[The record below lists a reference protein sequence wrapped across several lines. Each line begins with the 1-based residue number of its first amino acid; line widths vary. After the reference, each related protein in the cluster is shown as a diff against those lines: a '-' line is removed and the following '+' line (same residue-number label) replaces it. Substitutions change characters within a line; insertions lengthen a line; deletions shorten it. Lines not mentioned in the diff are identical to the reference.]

1 MYHERTAAGIKKRRT
16 LAVVAIVCAA
26 ALALA
31 CWFGMGAIEDNLR
44 EQSALSLRNA
54 ILDGALQCCA
64 IEGSYPSSLSYLEEN
79 YGLVINHDDY
89 VITYESF
96 AQNIPPSVVVLP
108 R

>member
-1 MYHERTAAGIKKRRT
+1 MYHERTAADIKKRRT
-16 LAVVAIVCAA
+16 VVIVAMVCAA
-26 ALALA
+26 MLALA
-31 CWFGMGAIEDNLR
+31 CWFGVGAIEDNLR

-64 IEGSYPSSLSYLEEN
+64 IEGSYPSSLAYLEEN

-89 VITYESF
+89 IITYEAF